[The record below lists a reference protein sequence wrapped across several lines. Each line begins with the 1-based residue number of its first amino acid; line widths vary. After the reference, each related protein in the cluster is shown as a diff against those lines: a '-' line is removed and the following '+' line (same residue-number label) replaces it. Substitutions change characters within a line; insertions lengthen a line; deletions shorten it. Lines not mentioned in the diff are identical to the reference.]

1 MIIGSFLYAFLPPFI
16 MVNEII
22 DGKELDAKLEY
33 IISKMLPLVDL
44 GIPQEKM
51 DKFIQQRPYELSS
64 SPDHIDY

>member
-1 MIIGSFLYAFLPPFI
+1 